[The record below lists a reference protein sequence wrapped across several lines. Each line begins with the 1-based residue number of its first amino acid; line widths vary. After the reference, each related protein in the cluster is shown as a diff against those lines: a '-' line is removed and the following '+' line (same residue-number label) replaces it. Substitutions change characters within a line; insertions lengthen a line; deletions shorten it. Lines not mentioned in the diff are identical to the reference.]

1 MEDRLTVVTRSDGP
15 RVILA
20 FAGELDVTSAAGAE
34 EAMLLACADVSDR
47 MILDLTD
54 LAFMDS
60 TGVRVLVRARRR
72 LAERGAAIELAGLT
86 PSVSRIIHITGLDRA
101 FVIHGTIEEALAA
114 VTEPADG
121 ARP

>member
-1 MEDRLTVVTRSDGP
+1 MDERLTVVTRSDGP
-15 RVILA
+15 SVILV
-20 FAGELDVTSAAGAE
+20 FEGELDVTSAAEAE
-34 EAMLLACADVSDR
+34 EAVRRACADAPDR
-47 MILDLTD
+47 MILDLTR

-72 LAERGAAIELAGLT
+72 LAERGAAIVLAGLS
-86 PSVSRIIHITGLDRA
+86 PSVSRIMHITGLNRA
-101 FVIHGTIEEALAA
+101 FVIHDTIEEALAA